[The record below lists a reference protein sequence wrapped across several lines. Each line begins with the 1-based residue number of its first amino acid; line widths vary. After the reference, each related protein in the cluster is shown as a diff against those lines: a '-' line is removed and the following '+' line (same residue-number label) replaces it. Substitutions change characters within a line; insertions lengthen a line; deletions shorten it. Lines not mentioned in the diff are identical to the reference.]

1 MSAATIPNEI
11 YDLAAT
17 LSAARAITFAAMD
30 SLPNYSGAPEMGKEV
45 DHLGNLITGLQI
57 LLNKAKDQV
66 DSLI

>member
-1 MSAATIPNEI
+1 MSAAPIPGEL

-30 SLPNYSGAPEMGKEV
+30 SLPNYGGVPEMGPAVE
-45 DHLGNLITGLQI
+45 HLGDLITGLQI

-66 DSLI
+66 DLLT